1 MKKAY
6 LSRFQIDKPLKITDN
21 SKENV
26 IYDKINKYKTDQI
39 HKKFKILP

>member
-1 MKKAY
+1 M
-6 LSRFQIDKPLKITDN
+6 TDN
-21 SKENV
+21 NKKNV